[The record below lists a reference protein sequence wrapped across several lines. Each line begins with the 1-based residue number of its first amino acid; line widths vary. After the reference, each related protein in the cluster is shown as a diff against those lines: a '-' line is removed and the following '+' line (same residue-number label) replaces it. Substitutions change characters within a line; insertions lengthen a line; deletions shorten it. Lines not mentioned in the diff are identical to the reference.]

1 MIFNYAQK
9 RRCGQPRTELPP
21 AVSKMPTFM
30 LGSHTLTIRNGI
42 KLLLQLLTPPCSFH
56 PSPSSCP
63 SCSRLTL
70 SLILGWYNM
79 GLVFVTEKFLK
90 LTTDL
95 PPSPTGEGEP
105 KKTGPAPDFPRLC
118 SSVADPPACLEQHIP
133 PLQVPIPGKL
143 RLGKAV

>member
-1 MIFNYAQK
+1 
-9 RRCGQPRTELPP
+9 
-21 AVSKMPTFM
+21 
-30 LGSHTLTIRNGI
+30 
-42 KLLLQLLTPPCSFH
+42 
-56 PSPSSCP
+56 
-63 SCSRLTL
+63 
-70 SLILGWYNM
+70 M